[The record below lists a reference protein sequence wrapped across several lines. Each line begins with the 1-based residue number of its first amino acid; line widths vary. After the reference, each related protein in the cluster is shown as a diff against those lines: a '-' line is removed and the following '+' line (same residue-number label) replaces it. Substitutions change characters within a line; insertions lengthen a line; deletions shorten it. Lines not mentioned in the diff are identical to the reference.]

1 MSAAAA
7 EPAYP
12 QLDGLR
18 AVAVS
23 LVLCT
28 HLLPSQPWV
37 RRVGP
42 GGLGVVLFFVL
53 SGFLITGILLRLRDA
68 VAAGALSRDRALS
81 RFYIRR
87 ALRIFPL
94 YYAVLAVA
102 ALADV
107 PPVRATWPWHA
118 LYVSN
123 LYFAHRGSWNG
134 VVTPLWS
141 LSIEEQFYLLWPLVV
156 LRVPPRAFPFVLP
169 ALVALGPLSRAA
181 YLLVGVDP
189 FAIGLLPFGCADT
202 LLLGALLALCWHE
215 PARLGGVRRALRGF
229 GLAVALPAVALY
241 LALGPVAVD
250 SPAFVLASALQ
261 LLLTGAVFFAVID
274 AAARGL
280 GGPPGR
286 LLASRPMRFLGQI
299 SYGIYLLHTFVQGA
313 ARGLGAPL
321 RALYRDELAWFP
333 VACATVVLVAS
344 ATYLLFEKPIN
355 GLKRR
360 FPYAGRD
367 GGASA
372 SVRPP

>member
-1 MSAAAA
+1 MTA
-7 EPAYP
+7 PATPGEAGHP

-18 AVAVS
+18 AIAVF

-28 HLLPSQPWV
+28 HLLPSQAWV

-68 VAAGALSRDRALS
+68 VADGRVPLRRALG

-87 ALRIFPL
+87 ALRILPL
-94 YYAVLAVA
+94 YYAVLGVA
-102 ALADV
+102 ALVDV

-118 LYVSN
+118 FYVSN
-123 LYFAHRGSWNG
+123 LYFARRGSWNG

-156 LRVPPRAFPFVLP
+156 LWLPPRAFRRALP
-169 ALVALGPLSRAA
+169 AFIALGPLSRVA
-181 YLLVGVDP
+181 YLLAGVDP
-189 FAIGLLPFGCADT
+189 FALGLLPFGCADT

-215 PARLGGVRRALRGF
+215 PARFDGVRRGVRAF
-229 GLAVALPAVALY
+229 AGLGALPAMALY
-241 LALGPVAVD
+241 LALGPVPVA
-250 SPAFVLASALQ
+250 SPWFVLAAALQ
-261 LLLTGAVFFAVID
+261 LALTGTVFFAVID

-280 GGPPGR
+280 GGPLGR

-313 ARGLGAPL
+313 ARGLGAPF
-321 RALYRDELAWFP
+321 RALYRHETAWFP
-333 VACATVVLVAS
+333 VACATVVLCAS
-344 ATYLLFEKPIN
+344 ASYLLFEKPIN

-360 FPYAGRD
+360 FPYVG
-367 GGASA
+367 
-372 SVRPP
+372 

>member
-1 MSAAAA
+1 MSAAPSAA
-7 EPAYP
+7 PPEGGHP

-18 AVAVS
+18 AVAVF

-68 VAAGALSRDRALS
+68 VAEGRVPFGRALS

-94 YYAVLAVA
+94 YYAVLGVA
-102 ALADV
+102 ALADI

-118 LYVSN
+118 LYLSN
-123 LYFAHRGSWNG
+123 FYFALRGSWNG

-156 LRVPPRAFPFVLP
+156 LCVPRRALPWLLP
-169 ALVALGPLSRAA
+169 ALIALGPLSRAA
-181 YLLVGVDP
+181 WLLAGVDP

-215 PARLGGVRRALRGF
+215 PARLDTLRLRVRRF
-229 GLAVALPAVALY
+229 GVLVALPAAALY
-241 LALGPVAVD
+241 LALGPA
-250 SPAFVLASALQ
+250 PAGTPGFVLASTLQ
-261 LLLTGAVFFAVID
+261 LALYGAGFFALID
-274 AAARGL
+274 AAARGF
-280 GGPPGR
+280 GGALGR

-313 ARGLGAPL
+313 ARGLGEPF
-321 RALYRDELAWFP
+321 RALYRNELAWFP
-333 VACATVVLVAS
+333 IACATVVLVAT
-344 ATYLLFEKPIN
+344 ATWLLFERPIN
-355 GLKRR
+355 ELKRR
-360 FPYAGRD
+360 FPYVG
-367 GGASA
+367 
-372 SVRPP
+372 